1 MDVRRRAYRPSKRL
15 GQNFLITPAI
25 AEEVVSS
32 IAPGPSDTVL
42 EPGPGRGALTRL
54 LVKSGGRIIAIERD
68 PTLVDELQESFRNQP
83 NLTIIR
89 GDVLKMGEKL
99 PSFNKLVSTPPYYI
113 SSKLTLL
120 LARKKFDVAAIVFQK
135 EFGERLLAE
144 PGTAEYGRLT
154 VMTRRKLDVVKTRD
168 IPRTAFRPMPKV
180 DSVLLRITP
189 KQHVTDL
196 DELVFEELVRG
207 VFTQRRRLLKSA
219 LAHYLKLKYGRA
231 KGMDLLSRLSLS
243 NNRVYR
249 LTIGELEDLSLQLW
263 RVASDELVSS
273 GPKPS
278 S

>member
-1 MDVRRRAYRPSKRL
+1 
-15 GQNFLITPAI
+15 
-25 AEEVVSS
+25 VVSS